1 MVLIIS
7 LSFWTAMVVC
17 SNRTT
22 QIVLFYGHLVIRRQ
36 RYFTLRVQHGIE
48 LDGIIVEFY
57 AVNVSSNEFTFDKSA
72 TKNGMTT
79 PIAIDENDVNN
90 CFSNIENYE
99 KLTKK

>member
-1 MVLIIS
+1 CLLVYVIWNLLSIMVLIIS

-57 AVNVSSNEFTFDKSA
+57 AVN
-72 TKNGMTT
+72 GMTT